1 MKKSL
6 VKIIA
11 LGMCAAMLTGCA
23 ASAGGAKNL
32 TDGVEP
38 VDMTAAGTDDYTM
51 IGDLGAGLMQ
61 YAVTQSDENPVL
73 SPLSAYLCLAM
84 LMPGAKENT
93 KAEFEK
99 ILGAD
104 WDYVSALAADIAA
117 QLEKTG
123 GSTKLDLANS
133 IWTDD
138 DKAVIEEE
146 WLKTVKA
153 YFGPDIY
160 SADLPSDGAL
170 KAINKWVNDK
180 TNGMIPKLHD
190 DNYDKDTIMV
200 LLNALYMKADWA
212 HKFEG
217 RDTYDREFAKA
228 DGSTVT
234 VPFMN
239 MFEAYESYIKTDG
252 AEGIMLPYDDGR
264 LAFIALKPDDGDARK
279 YAAGFTGAKLKEAMA
294 AAKADT
300 FVTVKMPKFDTEYSV
315 YLTDA
320 LKAMGMTDAFDP
332 DLADLTGAGKGVDGP
347 LYISYVFQKVKIDVN
362 EEGTEAAAVT
372 EIATAEGCALIEEE
386 PIVLTFDSP
395 FVYAVADTVTG
406 VPLFMG
412 VMEAPESAK

>member
-1 MKKSL
+1 MKKRL
-6 VKIIA
+6 IKLIA
-11 LGMCAAMLTGCA
+11 LVMCAAMLTGCA
-23 ASAGGAKNL
+23 ASGGVKNL
-32 TDGVEP
+32 TDGVS
-38 VDMTAAGTDDYTM
+38 AADVTLPEVTDYTM

-61 YAVTQSDENPVL
+61 YAAAQEAENPVL

-84 LMPGAKENT
+84 LMPGANENT

-190 DNYDKDTIMV
+190 ENYDKDTIMV
-200 LLNALYMKADWA
+200 LLNALYMKAEWA

-217 RDTYDREFAKA
+217 NDTYDREFTKA
-228 DGSTVT
+228 DGSAVT

-239 MFEAYESYIKTDG
+239 MYEAYESYIKTED

-264 LAFIALKPDDGDARK
+264 LAFIALKPGSGDARG
-279 YAAGFTGAKLKEAMA
+279 YASSLTGAKLKELIA

-300 FVTVKMPKFDTEYSV
+300 FVTVNMPKFSTGYSV

-347 LYISYVFQKVKIDVN
+347 LYISYVFQRVKVDVD

-372 EIATAEGCALIEEE
+372 EIATAEGCALPAEE
-386 PIVLTFDSP
+386 PIVLTFDKP
-395 FVYAVADTVTG
+395 FVYAIVDTETG
-406 VPLFMG
+406 VPLFAG
-412 VMEAPESAK
+412 VMENPEAK

>member
-1 MKKSL
+1 MKKRL
-6 VKIIA
+6 IKLIA
-11 LGMCAAMLTGCA
+11 LAMCAAMLTGCA
-23 ASAGGAKNL
+23 ASGGVKNL
-32 TDGVEP
+32 TDGVN
-38 VDMTAAGTDDYTM
+38 AADVTLPEVTDYTM

-61 YAVTQSDENPVL
+61 YAAAQDAENPVL

-84 LMPGAKENT
+84 LMPGANENT

-160 SADLPSDGAL
+160 SADLPSSEAL

-217 RDTYDREFAKA
+217 QDTYDREFTKA

-239 MFEAYESYIKTDG
+239 MFEAYESYIKTED

-264 LAFIALKPDDGDARK
+264 LAFIALKPADGDARK
-279 YAAGFTGAKLKEAMA
+279 YAAGLTGAKLKEALA

-300 FVTVKMPKFDTEYSV
+300 FVTVNMPKFDTEYSV

-332 DLADLTGAGKGVDGP
+332 DLADLSGAGRGVDGP
-347 LYISYVFQKVKIDVN
+347 LYISYVFQKVKVDVD

-372 EIATAEGCALIEEE
+372 EIATAEGCALPAEE
-386 PIVLTFDSP
+386 PIVLTFDKP
-395 FVYAVADTVTG
+395 FVYAIVDTETG
-406 VPLFMG
+406 VPLFAG
-412 VMEAPESAK
+412 VMENPEAK

>member
-1 MKKSL
+1 MKKRL
-6 VKIIA
+6 IKLIA
-11 LGMCAAMLTGCA
+11 LAMCAAMLTGCA
-23 ASAGGAKNL
+23 ASGGVKNL
-32 TDGVEP
+32 TDGVN
-38 VDMTAAGTDDYTM
+38 AADVTLPEVTDYTM

-61 YAVTQSDENPVL
+61 YAAAQEAENPVL

-84 LMPGAKENT
+84 LMPGANENT

-190 DNYDKDTIMV
+190 ENYDKDTIMV
-200 LLNALYMKADWA
+200 LLNALYMKAEWA

-217 RDTYDREFAKA
+217 NDTYDREFTKA

-239 MFEAYESYIKTDG
+239 MYEAYESYIKTED

-264 LAFIALKPDDGDARK
+264 LAFIALKPGSGDARG
-279 YAAGFTGAKLKEAMA
+279 YASSLTGAKLKELIA

-300 FVTVKMPKFDTEYSV
+300 FVTVNMPKFSTGYSV

-332 DLADLTGAGKGVDGP
+332 FLADLSGAGRGVDGP
-347 LYISYVFQKVKIDVN
+347 LYISYVFQRVKVDVD

-372 EIATAEGCALIEEE
+372 EIATAERCALPADE
-386 PIVLTFDSP
+386 PIVLTFDKP
-395 FVYAVADTVTG
+395 FVYAIVDTETG
-406 VPLFMG
+406 VPLFAG
-412 VMEAPESAK
+412 VMENPEAK

>member
-1 MKKSL
+1 MKKKL
-6 VKIIA
+6 IKLIA
-11 LGMCAAMLTGCA
+11 LVMCAAMLTGCA
-23 ASAGGAKNL
+23 ASGEVKNL
-32 TDGVEP
+32 TDGVN
-38 VDMTAAGTDDYTM
+38 AADVTLPEVTDYTM

-61 YAVTQSDENPVL
+61 YAAAQDAENPVL

-84 LMPGAKENT
+84 LMPGANENT

-217 RDTYDREFAKA
+217 QDTYDREFTKA
-228 DGSTVT
+228 DGSAVT

-239 MFEAYESYIKTDG
+239 MFEAYESYIKTED

-279 YAAGFTGAKLKEAMA
+279 YAAGLTGEKLKEAIA

-300 FVTVKMPKFDTEYSV
+300 FVTVNMPKFDTEYSV

-332 DLADLTGAGKGVDGP
+332 DLADLSGAGRGVDGP
-347 LYISYVFQKVKIDVN
+347 LYISYVFQKVKVDVN

-372 EIATAEGCALIEEE
+372 EIATAEGCALPADE
-386 PIVLTFDSP
+386 PIVLTFDKP
-395 FVYAVADTVTG
+395 FVYAIVDTETG
-406 VPLFMG
+406 VPLFAG
-412 VMEAPESAK
+412 VMENPEAK

>member
-1 MKKSL
+1 MKKRL
-6 VKIIA
+6 IKLIA
-11 LGMCAAMLTGCA
+11 LVMCAAMLTGCA
-23 ASAGGAKNL
+23 ASGGVKNL
-32 TDGVEP
+32 TDGVN
-38 VDMTAAGTDDYTM
+38 AADVTLPEVTDYTM

-61 YAVTQSDENPVL
+61 YAAAQETENPVL

-84 LMPGAKENT
+84 LMPGANENT

-170 KAINKWVNDK
+170 KAINKWVSDK

-200 LLNALYMKADWA
+200 LLNALYMKAEWA

-217 RDTYDREFAKA
+217 QDTYDREFTKA
-228 DGSTVT
+228 DGSAVT

-239 MFEAYESYIKTDG
+239 MFEAYESYIKTED

-264 LAFIALKPDDGDARK
+264 LAFIALKPGSGDARG
-279 YAAGFTGAKLKEAMA
+279 YASSLTGAKLKELIA

-300 FVTVKMPKFDTEYSV
+300 FVTVNMPKFSTGYSV

-332 DLADLTGAGKGVDGP
+332 DLADLSGAGRGVDGP
-347 LYISYVFQKVKIDVN
+347 LYISYVFQRVKVDVN

-372 EIATAEGCALIEEE
+372 EIATAKGCALPADE
-386 PIVLTFDSP
+386 PIVLTFDKP
-395 FVYAVADTVTG
+395 FVYAIVDTETG
-406 VPLFMG
+406 VPLFAG
-412 VMEAPESAK
+412 VMENPEAK

>member
-1 MKKSL
+1 MKKRL
-6 VKIIA
+6 IKLIA
-11 LGMCAAMLTGCA
+11 LAMCAAMLTGCA
-23 ASAGGAKNL
+23 ASGGVKNL
-32 TDGVEP
+32 TDGVN
-38 VDMTAAGTDDYTM
+38 AADVTLPEVTDYTM

-84 LMPGAKENT
+84 LMPGANENT

-104 WDYVSALAADIAA
+104 WQYVSALAANIASELTGVKGNTRLDI
-117 QLEKTG
+117 
-123 GSTKLDLANS
+123 ANS

-138 DKAVIEEE
+138 DKAIIEEE
-146 WLKTVKA
+146 WLRTVKT
-153 YFGPDIY
+153 YFGPEVY
-160 SADLPSDGAL
+160 TVDLPSDEAL

-200 LLNALYMKADWA
+200 LLNALYMKADWV

-279 YAAGFTGAKLKEAMA
+279 YAAGFTGAKLKEALA

-300 FVTVKMPKFDTEYSV
+300 FVTVNMPKFDTEYSV

-332 DLADLTGAGKGVDGP
+332 DLADLTGAGRGVDGP
-347 LYISYVFQKVKIDVN
+347 LYISYVFQKVKVDVN

-372 EIATAEGCALIEEE
+372 EIATAEGCALPADE
-386 PIVLTFDSP
+386 PIVLTFDKP
-395 FVYAVADTVTG
+395 FVYAIVDTETG
-406 VPLFMG
+406 VPLFAG
-412 VMEAPESAK
+412 VMENPEAK

>member
-1 MKKSL
+1 MKKRL
-6 VKIIA
+6 IKLIA
-11 LGMCAAMLTGCA
+11 LAMCAAMLTGCA
-23 ASAGGAKNL
+23 ASGGVKNL
-32 TDGVEP
+32 TDGVN
-38 VDMTAAGTDDYTM
+38 AADVTLPEVTDYTM

-61 YAVTQSDENPVL
+61 YAAAQDAENPVL

-84 LMPGAKENT
+84 LMPGANENT

-190 DNYDKDTIMV
+190 ENYDKDTIMV
-200 LLNALYMKADWA
+200 LLNALYMKAEWA

-217 RDTYDREFAKA
+217 QDTYDREFTKA
-228 DGSTVT
+228 DGSAVT

-239 MFEAYESYIKTDG
+239 MFEAYESYIKTDD

-279 YAAGFTGAKLKEAMA
+279 YAAGFTGAKLKEALA

-300 FVTVKMPKFDTEYSV
+300 FVTVNMPKFDTEYSV

-332 DLADLTGAGKGVDGP
+332 FLADLTGAGRGVDGP
-347 LYISYVFQKVKIDVN
+347 LYISYVFQRVKVDVD

-372 EIATAEGCALIEEE
+372 EIATAEGCALPADE
-386 PIVLTFDSP
+386 PIVLTFDKP
-395 FVYAVADTVTG
+395 FVYAIVDTETG
-406 VPLFMG
+406 VPLFAG
-412 VMEAPESAK
+412 VMENPEAK

>member
-1 MKKSL
+1 MKKRL
-6 VKIIA
+6 IKLIA
-11 LGMCAAMLTGCA
+11 LVMCAAMLTGCA
-23 ASAGGAKNL
+23 ASGGVKNL
-32 TDGVEP
+32 TDGVN
-38 VDMTAAGTDDYTM
+38 AADVTLPEVTDYTM

-61 YAVTQSDENPVL
+61 YAAAQEAENPVL

-84 LMPGAKENT
+84 LMPGANENT

-190 DNYDKDTIMV
+190 ENYDKDTIMV
-200 LLNALYMKADWA
+200 LLNALYMKAEWA
-212 HKFEG
+212 HKFDAES
-217 RDTYDREFAKA
+217 TYDREFTKS
-228 DGSTVT
+228 DGSAVT

-239 MFEAYESYIKTDG
+239 MYEAYESYIKTED

-264 LAFIALKPDDGDARK
+264 LAFIALKPGSGDARG
-279 YAAGFTGAKLKEAMA
+279 YAASLTGVKLKEAIA

-300 FVTVKMPKFDTEYSV
+300 FVTVNMPKFSTGYSV

-332 DLADLTGAGKGVDGP
+332 FLADLTGAGRGVDGP
-347 LYISYVFQKVKIDVN
+347 LYISYVFQRVKVDVD

-372 EIATAEGCALIEEE
+372 EIATAEGCALPAEE
-386 PIVLTFDSP
+386 PIVLTFDKP
-395 FVYAVADTVTG
+395 FVYAIVDTETG
-406 VPLFMG
+406 VPLFAG
-412 VMEAPESAK
+412 VMENPEAK

>member
-1 MKKSL
+1 MKKRL
-6 VKIIA
+6 IKLIA
-11 LGMCAAMLTGCA
+11 LVMCAAMLTGCA
-23 ASAGGAKNL
+23 ASGGVKNL
-32 TDGVEP
+32 TDGVN
-38 VDMTAAGTDDYTM
+38 AADVTLPEVTDYTM

-61 YAVTQSDENPVL
+61 YAAAQEAENPVL

-84 LMPGAKENT
+84 LMPGANENT

-160 SADLPSDGAL
+160 SADLPSNEAL

-217 RDTYDREFAKA
+217 QDTYDREFTKA

-239 MFEAYESYIKTDG
+239 MFEAYESYIKTED

-264 LAFIALKPDDGDARK
+264 LAFIALKPGSGDARG
-279 YAAGFTGAKLKEAMA
+279 YASSLTGAKLKELIA

-300 FVTVKMPKFDTEYSV
+300 FVTVNMPKFSTGYSV

-332 DLADLTGAGKGVDGP
+332 FLADLSGAGRGVDGP
-347 LYISYVFQKVKIDVN
+347 LYISYVFQRVKVDVD

-372 EIATAEGCALIEEE
+372 EIATAEGCALPADE
-386 PIVLTFDSP
+386 PIVLTFDKP
-395 FVYAVADTVTG
+395 FVYAIVDTETG
-406 VPLFMG
+406 VPLFAG
-412 VMEAPESAK
+412 VMENPEAK

>member
-1 MKKSL
+1 MKKRLIKLFAL
-6 VKIIA
+6 V
-11 LGMCAAMLTGCA
+11 MCAAMLTGCA
-23 ASAGGAKNL
+23 ASGGVKNL
-32 TDGVEP
+32 TDGVN
-38 VDMTAAGTDDYTM
+38 AADVTLPEVTDYTM

-61 YAVTQSDENPVL
+61 YAAAQEAENPVL

-84 LMPGAKENT
+84 LMPGANENT

-217 RDTYDREFAKA
+217 QDTYDREFTKA

-239 MFEAYESYIKTDG
+239 MFEAYESYIKTED

-264 LAFIALKPDDGDARK
+264 LAFIALKPGSGDARG
-279 YAAGFTGAKLKEAMA
+279 YASSLTGAKLKELIA

-300 FVTVKMPKFDTEYSV
+300 FVTVNMPKFSTGYSV

-332 DLADLTGAGKGVDGP
+332 DLADLSGAGRGVDGP
-347 LYISYVFQKVKIDVN
+347 LYISYVFQRVKVDVD

-372 EIATAEGCALIEEE
+372 EIATAEGCALPADE
-386 PIVLTFDSP
+386 PIVLTFDKP
-395 FVYAVADTVTG
+395 FVYAIVDTETG
-406 VPLFMG
+406 VPLFAG
-412 VMEAPESAK
+412 VMENPEAK

>member
-1 MKKSL
+1 MKKRL
-6 VKIIA
+6 IKLIA
-11 LGMCAAMLTGCA
+11 LAMCAAMLTGCA
-23 ASAGGAKNL
+23 ASGGVKNL
-32 TDGVEP
+32 TDGVN
-38 VDMTAAGTDDYTM
+38 AADVTLPEVTDYTM

-61 YAVTQSDENPVL
+61 YAAAQEAENPVL

-84 LMPGAKENT
+84 LMPGANENT

-104 WDYVSALAADIAA
+104 WDYVSALTADIAA

-190 DNYDKDTIMV
+190 ENYDKDTIMV
-200 LLNALYMKADWA
+200 LLNALYMKAEWA

-217 RDTYDREFAKA
+217 QDTYDREFTKA

-239 MFEAYESYIKTDG
+239 MFEAYESYIKTED

-264 LAFIALKPDDGDARK
+264 LAFIALKPDSGDARG
-279 YAAGFTGAKLKEAMA
+279 YAASLTGAKLKELIA

-300 FVTVKMPKFDTEYSV
+300 FVTVNMPKFSTGYSV

-332 DLADLTGAGKGVDGP
+332 FLADLSGAGRGVDGP
-347 LYISYVFQKVKIDVN
+347 LYISYVFQRVKVDVD

-372 EIATAEGCALIEEE
+372 EIATAEGCALPAEE
-386 PIVLTFDSP
+386 PIVLTFDKP
-395 FVYAVADTVTG
+395 FVYAIVDTETG
-406 VPLFMG
+406 VPLFAG
-412 VMEAPESAK
+412 VMENPEAK

>member
-1 MKKSL
+1 MKKRL
-6 VKIIA
+6 IKLIA
-11 LGMCAAMLTGCA
+11 LAMCAAMLTGCA
-23 ASAGGAKNL
+23 ASGGVKNL
-32 TDGVEP
+32 TDGVN
-38 VDMTAAGTDDYTM
+38 AADVTLPEVTDYTM

-61 YAVTQSDENPVL
+61 YAAAQEAENPVL

-84 LMPGAKENT
+84 LMPGANENT

-160 SADLPSDGAL
+160 SADLPSSEAL

-217 RDTYDREFAKA
+217 NYTNDREFTKS
-228 DGSTVT
+228 DGSAVT

-239 MFEAYESYIKTDG
+239 MFEAYESYIKTED

-264 LAFIALKPDDGDARK
+264 LAFIALKPADGDARK
-279 YAAGFTGAKLKEAMA
+279 YAAGLTGAKLKEAIA

-300 FVTVKMPKFDTEYSV
+300 FVTVNMPKFDTEYSV

-332 DLADLTGAGKGVDGP
+332 DLADLTGAGRGVDGP
-347 LYISYVFQKVKIDVN
+347 LYISYVFQKVKVDVN

-372 EIATAEGCALIEEE
+372 EIATAEGCALPADE
-386 PIVLTFDSP
+386 PIVLTFDKP
-395 FVYAVADTVTG
+395 FVYAIVDTETG
-406 VPLFMG
+406 VPLFAG
-412 VMEAPESAK
+412 VMENPEAK

>member
-1 MKKSL
+1 MKKRL
-6 VKIIA
+6 IKLIA
-11 LGMCAAMLTGCA
+11 LVMCAAMLTGCA
-23 ASAGGAKNL
+23 ASGGVKNL
-32 TDGVEP
+32 TDGVN
-38 VDMTAAGTDDYTM
+38 AADVTLPEVTDYTM

-61 YAVTQSDENPVL
+61 YAAAQEAENPVL

-84 LMPGAKENT
+84 LMPGANENT

-160 SADLPSDGAL
+160 SADLPSNEAL

-217 RDTYDREFAKA
+217 QDTYDREFTKA

-239 MFEAYESYIKTDG
+239 MFEAYESYIKTED

-279 YAAGFTGAKLKEAMA
+279 YAAGLTGEKLKEAIA

-300 FVTVKMPKFDTEYSV
+300 FVTVNMPKFDTEYSV

-332 DLADLTGAGKGVDGP
+332 DLADLSGAGRGVDGP
-347 LYISYVFQKVKIDVN
+347 LYISYVFQKVKVDVN

-372 EIATAEGCALIEEE
+372 EIATAEGCALPADE
-386 PIVLTFDSP
+386 PIVLTFDKP
-395 FVYAVADTVTG
+395 FVYAIVDTETG
-406 VPLFMG
+406 VPLFAG
-412 VMEAPESAK
+412 VMENPEAK

>member
-1 MKKSL
+1 MKKRL
-6 VKIIA
+6 IKLIA
-11 LGMCAAMLTGCA
+11 LVMCAAMLTGCA
-23 ASAGGAKNL
+23 ASGGVKNL
-32 TDGVEP
+32 TDGVN
-38 VDMTAAGTDDYTM
+38 AADVTLPEVTDYTM

-61 YAVTQSDENPVL
+61 YAAAQDAENPVL

-84 LMPGAKENT
+84 LMPGANENT

-170 KAINKWVNDK
+170 KAINKWVSDK

-217 RDTYDREFAKA
+217 QDTYDREFTKA
-228 DGSTVT
+228 DGSAVT

-239 MFEAYESYIKTDG
+239 MFEAYESYIKTED

-264 LAFIALKPDDGDARK
+264 LAFIALKPGSGDARG
-279 YAAGFTGAKLKEAMA
+279 YASSLTGAKLKELIA

-300 FVTVKMPKFDTEYSV
+300 FVTVNMPKFSTGYSV

-332 DLADLTGAGKGVDGP
+332 FLADLSGAGRGVDGP
-347 LYISYVFQKVKIDVN
+347 LYISYVFQRVKVDVD

-372 EIATAEGCALIEEE
+372 EIATAEGCALPADE
-386 PIVLTFDSP
+386 PIVLTFDKP
-395 FVYAVADTVTG
+395 FVYAIVDTETG
-406 VPLFMG
+406 VPLFAG
-412 VMEAPESAK
+412 VMENPEAK

>member
-1 MKKSL
+1 MKKRL
-6 VKIIA
+6 IKLIA
-11 LGMCAAMLTGCA
+11 LVMCAAMLTGCA
-23 ASAGGAKNL
+23 ASGGVKNL
-32 TDGVEP
+32 TDGVN
-38 VDMTAAGTDDYTM
+38 AADVTLPEVTDYTM

-61 YAVTQSDENPVL
+61 YAAAQEAENPVL

-84 LMPGAKENT
+84 LMPGANENT

-190 DNYDKDTIMV
+190 ENYDKDTIMV
-200 LLNALYMKADWA
+200 LLNALYMKAEWA
-212 HKFEG
+212 HKFDAES
-217 RDTYDREFAKA
+217 TYDREFTKA
-228 DGSTVT
+228 DGSAVT

-239 MFEAYESYIKTDG
+239 MYEAYESYIKTED

-264 LAFIALKPDDGDARK
+264 LAFIALKPGSGDARG
-279 YAAGFTGAKLKEAMA
+279 YASSLTGAKLKELIA

-300 FVTVKMPKFDTEYSV
+300 FVTVNMPKFSTGYSV

-332 DLADLTGAGKGVDGP
+332 FLADLSGAGRGVDGP
-347 LYISYVFQKVKIDVN
+347 LYISYVFQRVKVDVD

-372 EIATAEGCALIEEE
+372 EIATAERCALPADE
-386 PIVLTFDSP
+386 PIVLTFDKP
-395 FVYAVADTVTG
+395 FVYAIVDTETG
-406 VPLFMG
+406 VPLFAG
-412 VMEAPESAK
+412 VMENPEAK